1 MSGGDEEVELVGATL
16 PGGWRIVGFIG
27 EGAMARVYEGRGAD
41 GTAVAVKLLHR
52 ALLKQADVAFRFRRE
67 AELLEAIDSPH
78 VPKVLGRGRDETG
91 RFFQVLELV
100 HGESLHEVLSDRG
113 TVPYGQALEIALQ
126 ICAALKAAHAAGIV
140 HRDLKPENV
149 VVSGLPDRPAVKL
162 LDFSVSKDENLSFT
176 KTGVILGTPSY
187 MAPEQAHGESSPQVD
202 VYGVG
207 AILYDMLLGRPP
219 HLGDVPGKVLA
230 ALLTEAPPTPRS
242 LAPHLS
248 RDAEAVLLKAIARS
262 PRDRYASAVELA
274 AALEGLIADSDR
286 RSAVATDPPPAP
298 DAPVLV
304 EPLLVGPTPEV
315 RGTTPRPNEE
325 TSGPFE
331 QPLARSRSWVW
342 LVVGVAIVV
351 ATIVILAAR
360 A

>member
-1 MSGGDEEVELVGATL
+1 M
-16 PGGWRIVGFIG
+16 
-27 EGAMARVYEGRGAD
+27 
-41 GTAVAVKLLHR
+41 
-52 ALLKQADVAFRFRRE
+52 
-67 AELLEAIDSPH
+67 
-78 VPKVLGRGRDETG
+78 
-91 RFFQVLELV
+91 
-100 HGESLHEVLSDRG
+100 
-113 TVPYGQALEIALQ
+113 
-126 ICAALKAAHAAGIV
+126 
-140 HRDLKPENV
+140 
-149 VVSGLPDRPAVKL
+149 
-162 LDFSVSKDENLSFT
+162 
-176 KTGVILGTPSY
+176 
-187 MAPEQAHGESSPQVD
+187 
-202 VYGVG
+202 
-207 AILYDMLLGRPP
+207 
-219 HLGDVPGKVLA
+219 
-230 ALLTEAPPTPRS
+230 
-242 LAPHLS
+242 
-248 RDAEAVLLKAIARS
+248 LKAIARS